1 MAYTTINDSSA
12 HFHIQL
18 YTGTGSLNSVTN
30 DANAGDFKPDWI
42 QIKNRSQAWSNI
54 VFDSS
59 RGTNKALYTPASDGD
74 VTSNARGYVS
84 AFNTDGFTVGAGS
97 SGSDNVNTNG
107 NNYVAWQWKANG
119 GTTVSNSNGSITS
132 TVQANTTAGF
142 SIVLYTGN
150 ETSGATV
157 GHGLSGAP
165 DVVIGKRR
173 EGTGYW
179 IVSSNNL
186 DTQGTTGGSPDAPRN
201 MYFNTQ
207 DAAQNDKIVR
217 AINATTFEISNSSS
231 MNANTDDMVAYCF
244 KAIKGFSHF
253 GHYRGNGNADGKF
266 TYTGFKPAYV
276 VIKKSSGA
284 GNWYTYD
291 TERNGSSGPDT
302 NQAHRILYLNDS
314 SAEVDISDRGIDM
327 VSNGFKARNTL
338 DNVNLSGDE
347 YFYMAFATHPF
358 VSSAGVPTTAK

>member
-12 HFHIQL
+12 HFQTKI
-18 YTGTGSLNSVTN
+18 YTGNGSSGTAHTN
-30 DANAGDFKPDWI
+30 DGNANLQPDYVW
-42 QIKNRSQAWSNI
+42 IKNRSSSTDN
-54 VFDSS
+54 VNFDSS
-59 RGTNKALYTPASDGD
+59 RGATKNVRSNTDAAESTN
-74 VTSNARGYVS
+74 SNFLQ
-84 AFNTDGFTVGAGS
+84 AFSTDGFTVGDSAR
-97 SGSDNVNTNG
+97 VNTNG

-150 ETSGATV
+150 ETTGATV

-173 EGTGYW
+173 VGTGYW
-179 IVSSNNL
+179 IISSNNL
-186 DTQGTTGGSPDAPRN
+186 DTNGTTGGSPDAPRN

-207 DAAQNDKIVR
+207 DAGQSDKIVR
-217 AINATTFEISNSSS
+217 AINATTFEISNSNS
-231 MNANTDDMVAYCF
+231 MNANTDAMLAYCF

-266 TYTGFKPAYV
+266 TYTGFKPAWV
-276 VIKKSSGA
+276 MIKKSSGT
-284 GNWYTYD
+284 GNWYIYD
-291 TERNGSSGPDT
+291 TERNGSSGSNT
-302 NQAHRILYLNDS
+302 NQAHKILYANDTS
-314 SAEVDISDRGIDM
+314 GEVDNSDRGIDM
-327 VSNGFKARNTL
+327 ISNGFKARNTL

-358 VSSAGVPTTAK
+358 VSSAGIPVTAR

>member
-12 HFHIQL
+12 HFQIKL
-18 YTGTGSLNSVTN
+18 YTGNGSSGTAHTN
-30 DANAGDFKPDWI
+30 DGNANLQPDYVW
-42 QIKNRSQAWSNI
+42 IKNRSTATDN
-54 VFDSS
+54 VNFDSS
-59 RGTNKALYTPASDGD
+59 RGATKNVRSNTDAAESTN
-74 VTSNARGYVS
+74 SNFLQ
-84 AFNTDGFTVGAGS
+84 AFSTDGFTVGDSAR
-97 SGSDNVNTNG
+97 VNTNG
-107 NNYVAWQWKANG
+107 DNYVSWQWKANG

-173 EGTGYW
+173 VGTGYW
-179 IVSSNNL
+179 IISSNNL
-186 DTQGTTGGSPDAPRN
+186 DTNGTTGGSPDAPRN

-207 DAAQNDKIVR
+207 DAAQSDKIVR
-217 AINATTFEISNSSS
+217 AINATTFEISNSNS
-231 MNANTDDMVAYCF
+231 MNANTDAMLAYCF

-266 TYTGFKPAYV
+266 TYTGFKPAWV
-276 VIKKSSGA
+276 MIKKSSGT
-284 GNWYTYD
+284 GNWYIYD
-291 TERNGSSGPDT
+291 TERNGSSGSNT
-302 NQAHRILYLNDS
+302 NQAHRIVYANDTS
-314 SAEVDISDRGIDM
+314 GEVDNSDRGIDM
-327 VSNGFKARNTL
+327 ISNGFKTRNTL
-338 DNVNLSGDE
+338 DNVNLAGNE

-358 VSSAGVPTTAK
+358 VSSAGIPVTAR